1 MTQKL
6 SLEQLKEVL
15 GSDDL
20 IIGTEDELFNAVVS
34 WIEGHDDDGD
44 DGDGD
49 GDGGSRPSSKDIG
62 TLFSLLRY
70 GLMSESFLE
79 DDVLEEPIFASSS
92 AGKEALKVGRD
103 HLEKCVQ
110 SEQTRQRVKRI
121 GSWDELKA
129 MPFSEEVSITKC
141 ERDLGEEMWY
151 GGRQGN
157 KEVRASKVENT
168 NYGGY
173 EPEYENSQP
182 TDMAGDTFHLYMAE
196 TGRFGEGS
204 GYDDKL
210 QALDFTWCDESD
222 IHVLL
227 PYEVLR
233 RPAQYI
239 VAPKKKRKKQ
249 VKATTATTRYLTA
262 TKGKRTLS
270 SKRIN

>member
-1 MTQKL
+1 M
-6 SLEQLKEVL
+6 
-15 GSDDL
+15 
-20 IIGTEDELFNAVVS
+20 
-34 WIEGHDDDGD
+34 
-44 DGDGD
+44 
-49 GDGGSRPSSKDIG
+49 SS
-62 TLFSLLRY
+62 
-70 GLMSESFLE
+70 
-79 DDVLEEPIFASSS
+79 
-92 AGKEALKVGRD
+92 
-103 HLEKCVQ
+103 
-110 SEQTRQRVKRI
+110 
-121 GSWDELKA
+121 
-129 MPFSEEVSITKC
+129 SEEVSITKC

-157 KEVRASKVENT
+157 KEVRASKVENM

-233 RPAQYI
+233 RPAKYI
-239 VAPKKKRKKQ
+239 VAPKKKKKR
-249 VKATTATTRYLTA
+249 VKATKDPWEWVTGERR
-262 TKGKRTLS
+262 TKTKRTLS